1 MELAATHRPM
11 PARASRCPIEFLA
24 GVALSAGRHI
34 GMGEHAMRRNC
45 VAAQD
50 VVAQRLDG
58 AHLGVGEIR
67 IVEIV
72 AGIMDLDADR
82 A

>member
-1 MELAATHRPM
+1 
-11 PARASRCPIEFLA
+11 
-24 GVALSAGRHI
+24 
-34 GMGEHAMRRNC
+34 MRRNR

-50 VVAQRLDG
+50 IATKRLDG

>member
-1 MELAATHRPM
+1 M
-11 PARASRCPIEFLA
+11 PARASRSQSNFSPGSRFLP
-24 GVALSAGRHI
+24 GRHV

-50 VVAQRLDG
+50 IAAQRLDG